1 MCFISAADS
10 VLEFEAYCAAV
21 AHCRNAPDQSV
32 SMIVKMSKNAA
43 KTQGRDNFLQF
54 LFDVVELHHIHIIL
68 EII

>member
-32 SMIVKMSKNAA
+32 SMIVKMSNVLQRHKAE
-43 KTQGRDNFLQF
+43 TVFFNFCLTLLSCTIF
-54 LFDVVELHHIHIIL
+54 TSF
-68 EII
+68 